1 MVLNLSR
8 KSQGKP
14 ICAAST
20 ISLHIP
26 SFKYLVDL
34 VGAYGSTERPTLPS
48 LPLNDGRLCL
58 KKCPAQSRRSGS
70 NPQQRSEWLVKHQAS
85 SGTTL
90 TTLTTI
96 YGRFKYRE
104 NQEAAEGN
112 SLCLSNL
119 FRLEGLI
126 LRFVILSNFIH
137 AKIPPHLHPDPS
149 KRRGIA

>member
-1 MVLNLSR
+1 MCSLNHISSHPQLQISAR
-8 KSQGKP
+8 CLRILRFNGTTHAAIPASKRWKVVSEKMPGSISP
-14 ICAAST
+14 IW
-20 ISLHIP
+20 
-26 SFKYLVDL
+26 F
-34 VGAYGSTERPTLPS
+34 
-48 LPLNDGRLCL
+48 
-58 KKCPAQSRRSGS
+58 QSSSSYDRSG
-70 NPQQRSEWLVKHQAS
+70 WLNIAS